1 MPSLPFYWVDAF
13 ASRAFEGNP
22 AAVVPLEHWLPDAL
36 MQAIAAQN
44 GLPVTAFF
52 VREGGVHAVRW
63 FTPRVELE
71 LCGHGTLASAF
82 VITTLLMP
90 GTKAVTFTSRGGTL
104 AVARQAERLALDLPA
119 RTPVPIATPAALVAA
134 LGRAPVETLDSDVYV
149 AVFAEEAEIRA
160 LAPDMAKLA
169 SLERRGVA
177 VTAPGTDADFVS
189 RYFAPKLCVPEDPVT
204 GSAHCKLAPYWSRRS
219 GKSRLHAR
227 QLSARGGELWC
238 EDRGERVRLDGTAV
252 LYMEGTLHV

>member
-71 LCGHGTLASAF
+71 LCGHGTL
-82 VITTLLMP
+82 
-90 GTKAVTFTSRGGTL
+90 
-104 AVARQAERLALDLPA
+104 
-119 RTPVPIATPAALVAA
+119 AALVAA

-238 EDRGERVRLDGTAV
+238 EDRGERVRLDGT
-252 LYMEGTLHV
+252 LHV